1 MDDPVDAGL
10 GRGAVEPAPR
20 SGCDAQVATCARHDA
35 AISSRASICDSP
47 ERLSA
52 ILMKLTPCLPCRRTS
67 VTISSAVLHSLP
79 IEWSGVPSH
88 DGSSSSMQP

>member
-1 MDDPVDAGL
+1 VNSDP
-10 GRGAVEPAPR
+10 
-20 SGCDAQVATCARHDA
+20 QVAPVRLGDDG
-35 AISSRASICDSP
+35 RDLLLASICDSP

-67 VTISSAVLHSLP
+67 VTISSAVLQSLP
-79 IEWSGVPSH
+79 MEWSGVPSH